1 MPVMLELPAP
11 EPQAEP
17 TRLPFCLRPQVIR
30 IFAAVCKFLLE
41 LVIMILYLPPGTPAT
56 ARNLG
61 LAGARGC
68 IYLAI
73 SGLGYSLVLT
83 IQSQGN
89 PDQATWI
96 TSTVNDALGVPS
108 LSCQPLM
115 RQKRGT
121 LDFLFKADEVTTVS
135 PTMPDSIIRTTLQP
149 AIRVSKAAHGKAL
162 IIGSNSSSSQPL
174 DPRKKQET
182 EVFQNTTTHNQSLP
196 LTEGPETP
204 SNPTHATNP
213 TSPAVVTT
221 DLPEPDHDLLP
232 AVSTGHPCT
241 VLQEQTVFD
250 LRKQLDNFKKQL
262 KGQTDLVTQYN
273 AVLSSTKA
281 KQERLENDLSKQTNK
296 VHQLTTKLGRQVE
309 LVAQY
314 DASLTLTEEKKEV
327 LTANLHKQNQTVLEL
342 KAELARQKDSNQATA
357 GLTACLEKLQPSATT
372 GIPDAPKFPS
382 QPVSTAHPT
391 RRASTATTASTSAR
405 SATPTMEMPTE
416 EVGPQILQT
425 DQEKLTN
432 NPSSTGLKALT
443 AVEVPEEATHV
454 PSTPP
459 DLVFE
464 ILRATGF
471 AILVLIMLILW
482 GLTWLCGFRMGARH
496 EKQKIRHQ
504 LDQTPANLNME
515 IANPPILKKVKSVG
529 KTNESLAA
537 FVEVDLTT
545 GDLSAGI

>member
-149 AIRVSKAAHGKAL
+149 AIRGSKAAHGKA

-174 DPRKKQET
+174 DPRKEQET
-182 EVFQNTTTHNQSLP
+182 EVLQNTNTQNQSLP
-196 LTEGPETP
+196 LTEGTETP
-204 SNPTHATNP
+204 SNPTNATNP

-232 AVSTGHPCT
+232 TVSTEDPCT
-241 VLQEQTVFD
+241 VLQEHTVVD
-250 LRKQLDNFKKQL
+250 LRNELDNFKKQL
-262 KGQTDLVTQYN
+262 RRQTDLVTQYN

-296 VHQLTTKLGRQVE
+296 VQQLTTKLGRQVD

-314 DASLTLTEEKKEV
+314 DAVLTLTEEKKEV
-327 LTANLHKQNQTVLEL
+327 LTANLLKQNQTVLEL
-342 KAELARQKDSNQATA
+342 KAELARQKDSKQATA
-357 GLTACLEKLQPSATT
+357 VPTACLEKLQPSATT
-372 GIPDAPKFPS
+372 GIPDVPKFPS
-382 QPVSTAHPT
+382 KPVSTADLEKPQP
-391 RRASTATTASTSAR
+391 SATTGIPDVPKFPSKPEPKA
-405 SATPTMEMPTE
+405 E
-416 EVGPQILQT
+416 E
-425 DQEKLTN
+425 TN
-432 NPSSTGLKALT
+432 ETFPLPLLPSPL
-443 AVEVPEEATHV
+443 
-454 PSTPP
+454 
-459 DLVFE
+459 DLV
-464 ILRATGF
+464 AVG
-471 AILVLIMLILW
+471 AA
-482 GLTWLCGFRMGARH
+482 GLLLAFLALLMGWCCGAR
-496 EKQKIRHQ
+496 KRKAKLL
-504 LDQTPANLNME
+504 LDQKLALPGPSMNQ
-515 IANPPILKKVKSVG
+515 PILKRVRSVG
-529 KTNESLAA
+529 RNGREAL
-537 FVEVDLTT
+537 VDLTT
-545 GDLSAGI
+545 VDLSASI